1 MKSCTITPKCIAL
14 LRKVYSKHDKKN
26 CFNEEKNQKKK
37 AKRKRRRKAY
47 RAINVSLHSQR
58 SFKTHNSF
66 SFGVGYNFVFVFF
79 LNFFAFVFHALSV
92 FSYILG
98 LIERT
103 KRHQNN
109 LWNEQH
115 SIFRLPLLLL
125 FFSLSLKNKNVFID
139 LCSVV

>member
-1 MKSCTITPKCIAL
+1 MKSCTIEPKCIAL

-26 CFNEEKNQKKK
+26 CFNEEKKHKKSQKKK
-37 AKRKRRRKAY
+37 EAKGLSGDQCLIAFAEIFQNPQFFFFWRW
-47 RAINVSLHSQR
+47 LQ
-58 SFKTHNSF
+58 FCF
-66 SFGVGYNFVFVFF
+66 CFFF

-125 FFSLSLKNKNVFID
+125 FLSLSKIKTYLLI
-139 LCSVV
+139 CVV